1 MRRRSRHDR
10 DIRRKGEAC
19 LRGGRVRAGGAAP
32 GPGPSSSPRSVQFR
46 TEIGSVPHRDRSGGV
61 APGCR
66 GHETGISARDRHFRA
81 SPTGPSSD
89 SRRNVEFDV
98 PRRCASGAVPPRTRD
113 RARSWPPAPSSDLNR
128 NAHVCGATSGRSWRR
143 RRTRSECPRRPD
155 HQCGQDGPA
164 PDRLI
169 ARGEGRILML
179 DRSRSSEHVLAHR
192 EHPRPPTACASSTLS
207 GRGSAG
213 RNRSRAGTEPI
224 SARGGGVWRASSTPG
239 PGRLRY
245 RPTSR
250 RTRPSTSARRA
261 LTP

>member
-1 MRRRSRHDR
+1 MPAGRPGSCGWGGSRTR
-10 DIRRKGEAC
+10 PVFFA
-19 LRGGRVRAGGAAP
+19 
-32 GPGPSSSPRSVQFR
+32 
-46 TEIGSVPHRDRSGGV
+46 EIGSVPHRDRSGGV

-113 RARSWPPAPSSDLNR
+113 RAPRSTPAMSHCAVPPRTRDRARSWPPAPSSDSNR
-128 NAHVCGATSGRSWRR
+128 NAHVGGATSGRSWRR
-143 RRTRSECPRRPD
+143 RRTRSECPRRPN
-155 HQCGQDGPA
+155 HWCGRDGPA

-179 DRSRSSEHVLAHR
+179 DRSRTSGHALTHR

>member
-1 MRRRSRHDR
+1 MPAGRPGSCGWGGSRTR
-10 DIRRKGEAC
+10 PVFFA
-19 LRGGRVRAGGAAP
+19 
-32 GPGPSSSPRSVQFR
+32 
-46 TEIGSVPHRDRSGGV
+46 EIGSVPRRDRSGGV
-61 APGCR
+61 TPGCR

-98 PRRCASGAVPPRTRD
+98 PRRCASGAVPPRTQD
-113 RARSWPPAPSSDLNR
+113 RARSWPPAPSSDSNR
-128 NAHVCGATSGRSWRR
+128 NAHVGGASSGRSWRR

-155 HQCGQDGPA
+155 HQCGRNDPA

-179 DRSRSSEHVLAHR
+179 DRSRTSGHVLTHR
-192 EHPRPPTACASSTLS
+192 EHPRSPTACASSTLS

-224 SARGGGVWRASSTPG
+224 STRNTTDLGEGTGRGGEGAGTRGDARGAPRSAAGGLAV
-239 PGRLRY
+239 
-245 RPTSR
+245 RPPAPRRSR
-250 RTRPSTSARRA
+250 RNSRA
-261 LTP
+261 PLPWEGD